1 MSVINRIEVANLLNK
16 HGDIQTPWEAKMRH
30 LLLDLKGQSTAVSME
45 NGFGKTTLSEAL
57 IGLLSRDRKLLS
69 NTRRKCCPAVKG
81 SYSHLRVEF
90 LLRHTHL
97 GQDDL
102 LASHGS
108 AVAGEPWVFGLY
120 GHSDSELQFYFY
132 SGQLED
138 CPVHYISR
146 DQKRVLH
153 PNQDFQQLMRD
164 AHVQKPA
171 TRDEWLDEISR
182 HISRKELEQLATFQ
196 KEGGADKS
204 QIFNAIRPKRGEK
217 ADQAFFYEV
226 LAPQVL
232 AGATQGETDEA
243 EEFIEDVVVNSGRHV
258 SELRYRLREARQD
271 LDRAQRKVTALDQLG
286 HQADDWLHKQQS
298 LDERNAQ
305 LARDAAVLQHF
316 VQSRPL
322 PGIPHWPNELEAN
335 DSTAHD
341 AAAHCPDEVSGWAQ
355 AMAWAPGEREPLI
368 ELQGLAQVSGLKA
381 KVLSDYLDQ
390 VGVHPL
396 TTRRLAM
403 GINSASEQQR
413 QVRWY
418 SVSRVRALLQDMHQS
433 FASDADRLAALAR
446 LDQAW
451 EVFLDADTNPFR
463 EQWEAD
469 RIWRQ
474 QLQEDVQSLEQR
486 LEAQRLEVESL
497 ERRHREFTDN
507 QTYYTDALAQGLF
520 SEAELHAPDETAQK
534 VKVEAEQ
541 ARQALADHHQQVG
554 QWRHWDAEWQHFR
567 RLEPERQPQEVLA
580 DDDQRLAQYQKQVQ
594 AVKTERTSLESQR
607 GPLQQQLAQAQRE
620 QDRLQPQRDE
630 LQQLAEAH
638 QTFQRLH
645 PGASASGFL
654 QQAQTELQ
662 SLQAQYRKLTESLVQ
677 DRQDYE
683 ALSRLISV
691 EVDYQRLHG
700 DDKPVSLR
708 EHLLSEARTLQSER
722 AQLEPQLQQCQVQ
735 VSALTSFQQ
744 RVPEQD
750 PDQWC
755 AHAQSV
761 YPQWLQRM
769 DQLQQ
774 SLARLDEHL
783 AHLER
788 DPLMPSAQ
796 EQEAL
801 ALLQAEGLDAMP
813 LHQCLK
819 SLLQDASEHER
830 RTVMTQA
837 AALLFAPVLDNDEQA
852 VQAAGYLLDSGLN
865 VPVLSH
871 TGVTALWQSGQPLL
885 GAVVGQA
892 TLAVKAASDP
902 TYLAQ
907 LREQLEAKQS
917 SLKDELRR
925 LQAELVTVEPHGELF
940 RLAQTA
946 HMAIRDNA
954 PAQLVALQQ
963 RQQELDDALS
973 RLSERTSDAGL
984 QVIQDY
990 QQFLS
995 LGGMQRHQQLGEQLA
1010 EADLALSALSE
1021 QIETQAAPLQQ
1032 AQRIYFDAER
1042 YEQLGGVAQQE
1053 TLAAEQAYWS
1063 DQVAMLTQQLVELD
1077 GLLDE
1082 QQQRLTQLDQ
1092 EASAMLS
1099 AQARERL
1106 QQLATYCAEEGP
1118 AFMANAQ
1125 AREAELSQAVDLAQ
1139 QRAGYPLQRIREY
1152 LAVRDEGAVQ
1162 GRREQVIAAARSEV
1176 KTLQQQLKAQ
1186 RQQLEALNGRI
1197 EQAREATRWVDELA
1211 VEWLAQ
1217 CRELTADLRLRARQ
1231 QFPLSTLDTH
1241 PLVPLLDDYL
1251 TQLSAH
1257 TEMSSDDEV
1266 LSCIDLAPLQLLQ
1279 QQIQDVLHDTR
1290 VAEQGQQLQHLHQE
1304 TRKGRQSLLKML
1316 QEMLEK
1322 STLFNASEKARLDVW
1337 QQPEGDLLS
1346 MPDALARLRRTLHDQ
1361 LKAHQQRVDEL
1372 LNSSA
1377 QVESGLQERLSR
1389 IIIDAAGNLELMRR
1403 VARATADREK
1413 GAWFDIQAD
1422 VIEDDEITH
1431 LVEQLLGDI
1440 EARHAQWQQ
1449 RQHEGDV
1456 AREDQLQRELQQE
1469 VRQRIYRGLF
1479 KSVAIRVRHPAI
1491 RPHGR
1496 LFSLNEQMS
1505 EGQREAISLMWLVK
1519 LSEFA
1524 IERDLR
1530 GYAAPARQREQGG
1543 RESVIVLD
1551 GLFSKLSHRRL
1562 IQDSLE
1568 SLRHTR
1574 GRFQM
1579 IGLIH
1584 NPNYEN
1590 DADIFPTYLVGSVI
1604 GGVGGQG
1611 GHVLVHQGQ
1620 PLADVM
1626 QQHRGEASLF
1636 HLHVERPD
1644 QADNISTN

>member
-30 LLLDLKGQSTAVSME
+30 LMLDLKGQSTAVSME

-90 LLRHTHL
+90 LLRHTDP

-102 LASHGS
+102 LASQGS
-108 AVAGEPWVFGLY
+108 AVAGDPWVFGLY

-132 SGQLED
+132 PGQLED

-153 PNQDFQQLMRD
+153 PNQDFQRLMRD

-171 TRDEWLDEISR
+171 TRDEWLDQISR

-258 SELRYRLREARQD
+258 SELRHRLREARQD
-271 LDRAQRKVTALDQLG
+271 LDRAERKVTALDQLG
-286 HQADDWLHKQQS
+286 HQANDWLHKQQA
-298 LDERNAQ
+298 LDEGNAQ

-316 VQSRPL
+316 VQSQPL
-322 PGIPHWPNELEAN
+322 PGIPQWPDVADAGDMAEA
-335 DSTAHD
+335 SA
-341 AAAHCPDEVSGWAQ
+341 SAQ

-368 ELQGLAQVSGLKA
+368 ELQGLAQVCGLKA
-381 KVLSDYLDQ
+381 KVLSDYFDQ

-396 TTRRLAM
+396 TTRRLVM
-403 GINSASEQQR
+403 GVDSVSEQQR

-418 SVSRVRALLQDMHQS
+418 SVSRVRALLQEMHQS

-446 LDQAW
+446 LDQGW
-451 EVFLDADTNPFR
+451 EIFLDADSNPFR

-469 RIWRQ
+469 RIWRH

-534 VKVEAEQ
+534 VQAEVAR

-554 QWRHWDAEWQHFR
+554 QWRHWEAEWQHFR
-567 RLEPERQPQEVLA
+567 RLEPERQPQDVLT
-580 DDDQRLAQYQKQVQ
+580 DDDHRQAQHQKQVQ
-594 AVKTERTSLESQR
+594 AVKAQLASLEGQR
-607 GPLQQQLAQAQRE
+607 GPLQQQVAQAQRE
-620 QDRLQPQRDE
+620 YDRLQPQRDE

-638 QTFQRLH
+638 RTFQQLH
-645 PGASASGFL
+645 PGASACGFL

-662 SLQAQYRKLTESLVQ
+662 SLQAQYQQFTESLAQ
-677 DRQDYE
+677 DRQDYD

-691 EVDYQRLHG
+691 EADYQRLHG

-708 EHLLSEARTLQSER
+708 ERLLTEARALQSES
-722 AQLEPQLQQCQVQ
+722 AQLEPQQQQCQAQ
-735 VSALTSFQQ
+735 VNALRGFQQ
-744 RVPEQD
+744 RVPDQD
-750 PDQWC
+750 PDQWYD
-755 AHAQSV
+755 HAQSV
-761 YPQWLQRM
+761 YPQWLQRLE
-769 DQLQQ
+769 QLQQ
-774 SLARLDEHL
+774 SLTRMDEHL
-783 AHLER
+783 AHLEQ

-801 ALLQAEGLDAMP
+801 ALLQAEGLDVTP

-819 SLLQDASEHER
+819 SVLHNASETER
-830 RTVMTQA
+830 REVMTQA
-837 AALLFAPVLDNDEQA
+837 AALLFSPVLIDNEQA
-852 VQAAGYLLDSGLN
+852 AQAAGRLLESGLN
-865 VPVLSH
+865 VPVLSL

-902 TYLAQ
+902 TYLVQ

-917 SLKDELRR
+917 ALKDESRR
-925 LQAELVTVEPHGELF
+925 LQAELATVEPHGELF

-946 HMAIRDNA
+946 QMAIRDNA

-963 RQQELDDALS
+963 RREELDEALS
-973 RLSERTSDAGL
+973 RLSERTTDAGL
-984 QVIQDY
+984 QLIQDY
-990 QQFLS
+990 QQLLS
-995 LGGMQRHQQLGEQLA
+995 LGGMPRYQQLGEQLA
-1010 EADLALSALSE
+1010 EADLTLSALSE
-1021 QIETQAAPLQQ
+1021 QIETRSAPLQQ
-1032 AQRIYFDAER
+1032 AQRVYFDAER
-1042 YEQLGGVAQQE
+1042 YEQFGGVAQQE
-1053 TLAAEQAYWS
+1053 SLAAEQTHWS
-1063 DQVAMLTQQLVELD
+1063 EQVAILEQQLTELD
-1077 GLLDE
+1077 ALLDE
-1082 QQQRLTQLDQ
+1082 QQQLLGQLDHD
-1092 EASAMLS
+1092 ADDLLT
-1099 AQARERL
+1099 AQARDRL
-1106 QQLATYCAEEGP
+1106 QQLVTYCADGGP
-1118 AFMANAQ
+1118 DFMRNAQ
-1125 AREAELSQAVDLAQ
+1125 AQETVLSEAVSRAQ
-1139 QRAGYPLQRIREY
+1139 QRANYPLQRIREY
-1152 LAVRDEGAVQ
+1152 LAVRDDGGQQ
-1162 GRREQVIAAARSEV
+1162 GRREQVIATARSEV
-1176 KTLQQQLKAQ
+1176 KALQQQLTSQ
-1186 RQQLEALNGRI
+1186 RQQLEALNKRI

-1211 VEWLAQ
+1211 VEWLSQ
-1217 CRELTADLRLRARQ
+1217 CRELTVDLRQSARQ
-1231 QFPLSTLDTH
+1231 QFPLSALEAH
-1241 PLVPLLDDYL
+1241 PLVPLLADYL
-1251 TQLSAH
+1251 TRLSAY
-1257 TEMSSDDEV
+1257 TEMASDAEV
-1266 LSCIDLAPLQLLQ
+1266 DCVDLAPLQLLH
-1279 QQIQDVLHDTR
+1279 QQIQDLLHDTR
-1290 VAEQGQQLQHLHQE
+1290 VAEQGQQLQHLHQD
-1304 TRKGRQSLLKML
+1304 TRKSRLSLLKLL
-1316 QEMLEK
+1316 QTMLEK
-1322 STLFNASEKARLDVW
+1322 SSLFNASEKARLEVW
-1337 QQPEGDLLS
+1337 QQSNNERDLLP
-1346 MPDALARLRRTLHDQ
+1346 MPEALARLRQTLHDQ

-1389 IIIDAAGNLELMRR
+1389 IIIDAAGNLALLRR

-1413 GAWFDIQAD
+1413 GAWFDVQAD
-1422 VIEDDEITH
+1422 VIEDDEITA

-1440 EARHAQWQQ
+1440 EMRHAQWQQ
-1449 RQHEGDV
+1449 RQAEGDV
-1456 AREDQLQRELQQE
+1456 AREDQLQRDLQQE

-1530 GYAAPARQREQGG
+1530 GYAAPARQREQVG

-1620 PLADVM
+1620 PIPGVM
-1626 QQHRGEASLF
+1626 QQHSGEASLF

-1644 QADNISTN
+1644 LPTD

>member
-57 IGLLSRDRKLLS
+57 IGLLARDRKLLS

-90 LLRHTHL
+90 LLRHANP

-132 SGQLED
+132 PGQLED

-153 PNQDFQQLMRD
+153 PNQDFQRLMRD
-164 AHVQKPA
+164 AHVHKPA

-226 LAPQVL
+226 LAPQIL

-258 SELRYRLREARQD
+258 SELRHRLGEARQD
-271 LDRAQRKVTALDQLG
+271 LERAERKVTALDQLRY
-286 HQADDWLHKQQS
+286 QADDWLNKQQA

-316 VQSRPL
+316 VQSRRL
-322 PGIPHWPNELEAN
+322 PGIPLWREDATN
-335 DSTAHD
+335 D
-341 AAAHCPDEVSGWAQ
+341 VVFAQ
-355 AMAWAPGEREPLI
+355 SMAWAPGEREPLI
-368 ELQGLAQVSGLKA
+368 ELQGLATLCGLKA
-381 KVLSDYLDQ
+381 KILSDYFDQ

-396 TTRRLAM
+396 TTRRLVMDADT
-403 GINSASEQQR
+403 ASEQQR

-418 SVSRVRALLQDMHQS
+418 QVSRVRVLLHDMHQS
-433 FASDADRLAALAR
+433 FSSDADRLAALER

-451 EVFLDADTNPFR
+451 EMFLDADTNPFR

-469 RIWRQ
+469 RVWRH
-474 QLQEDVQSLEQR
+474 QLQEDLQTSEQH

-520 SEAELHAPDETAQK
+520 SEAELNAPDDTAQS
-534 VKVEAEQ
+534 VATEAAQ
-541 ARQALADHHQQVG
+541 ARQALADHHQQMG

-567 RLEPERQPQEVLA
+567 RLEPERRPQDVLA
-580 DDDQRLAQYQKQVQ
+580 DDDQRQAQYQKQIQ
-594 AVKTERTSLESQR
+594 DIKNQLHTLEHQR
-607 GPLQQQLAQAQRE
+607 APLQQQLAQAQRE

-630 LQQLAEAH
+630 LEQLATAH
-638 QTFQRLH
+638 QTFKQWH
-645 PGASASGFL
+645 PSAVACGFL
-654 QQAQTELQ
+654 QQAQAALQ
-662 SLQAQYRKLTESLVQ
+662 SLQTQYQQLTESLAQ
-677 DRQDYE
+677 DRQDYDALRRLMTVE
-683 ALSRLISV
+683 A
-691 EVDYQRLHG
+691 DYQRLHG

-708 EHLLSEARTLQSER
+708 DRLLGEVRALQSER
-722 AQLEPQLQQCQVQ
+722 AQLEPQQQQCQAQ
-735 VSALTSFQQ
+735 VIALEGFQQ
-744 RVPEQD
+744 RVPDQD

-755 AHAQSV
+755 AYAQSV
-761 YPQWLQRM
+761 YPQWLQRL

-774 SLARLDEHL
+774 SLNRLNEHL
-783 AHLER
+783 AHLEQ

-801 ALLQAEGLDAMP
+801 ALLQAEGLDAIP

-819 SLLQDASEHER
+819 LLLHDASEAER
-830 RTVMTQA
+830 RDVMTQA
-837 AALLFAPVLDNDEQA
+837 AALLFAPVLADDDQA
-852 VQAAGYLLDSGLN
+852 SKAAGRLLDSGLN
-865 VPVLSH
+865 IPVLSQ
-871 TGVTALWQSGQPLL
+871 TEISSLWQSGQPLL
-885 GAVVGQA
+885 GAVIGQA

-907 LREQLEAKQS
+907 LREQLESKQS
-917 SLKDELRR
+917 ALKDEYRR
-925 LQAELVTVEPHGELF
+925 LQAELATVEPHGELF
-940 RLAQTA
+940 RLAQSA
-946 HMAIRDNA
+946 QLAVRDNA
-954 PAQLVALQQ
+954 SAQLIALQQ
-963 RQQELDDALS
+963 RQEELDEALS
-973 RLSERTSDAGL
+973 RLNERTTDTGL
-984 QVIQDY
+984 QLIQDY
-990 QQFLS
+990 QRFLS
-995 LGGMQRHQQLGEQLA
+995 LGGAQRYHQLGEQLA
-1010 EADLALSALSE
+1010 EADMTLSALSE
-1021 QIETQAAPLQQ
+1021 QIEIQRAPLQQ
-1032 AQRIYFDAER
+1032 SQRVYFDAER
-1042 YEQLGGVAQQE
+1042 YEQLGGATQQE
-1053 TLAAEQAYWS
+1053 ALTAEHAS
-1063 DQVAMLTQQLVELD
+1063 GADQVAMLEQQLAELEV
-1077 GLLDE
+1077 LLDE
-1082 QQQRLTQLDQ
+1082 QQQLLAQLNHD
-1092 EASAMLS
+1092 ADALLS
-1099 AQARERL
+1099 AQERERL
-1106 QQLATYCAEEGP
+1106 QQLAAYCADDGP

-1125 AREAELSQAVDLAQ
+1125 AREAVLSEAVTRAQ
-1139 QRAGYPLQRIREY
+1139 QRANYPLQRIREY
-1152 LAVRDEGAVQ
+1152 LAVRDEGGLQ
-1162 GRREQVIAAARSEV
+1162 GRREQVIATARSEV
-1176 KTLQQQLKAQ
+1176 TVLQQQLKQQ
-1186 RQQLEALNGRI
+1186 RQQLEALNERI
-1197 EQAREATRWVDELA
+1197 EKAREATRWVDELA

-1217 CRELTADLRLRARQ
+1217 CRELTTDLRQSAVQQFALADL
-1231 QFPLSTLDTH
+1231 DEH
-1241 PLVPLLDDYL
+1241 PLLPLLKDYL
-1251 TQLSAH
+1251 AALSAH
-1257 TEMSSDDEV
+1257 AEGDAAVDAVDSVDE
-1266 LSCIDLAPLQLLQ
+1266 SALQLLQ
-1279 QQIQDVLHDTR
+1279 QQIQDLLHDTR

-1304 TRKGRQSLLKML
+1304 THKARLGLLKSL
-1316 QEMLEK
+1316 QALLEK
-1322 STLFNASEKARLDVW
+1322 SSLLNASEKARLDTW
-1337 QQPEGDLLS
+1337 QQADGDLLK
-1346 MPDALARLRRTLHDQ
+1346 MPEALARLRHTLHDQ
-1361 LKAHQQRVDEL
+1361 LKTHQERVEEL

-1377 QVESGLQERLSR
+1377 QVESGLQERLAR
-1389 IIIDAAGNLELMRR
+1389 IIIDAAGNLELLRR
-1403 VARATADREK
+1403 VARATADRDK

-1422 VIEDDEITH
+1422 VIEDDEITA

-1440 EARHAQWQQ
+1440 EARHAHWQQ
-1449 RQHEGDV
+1449 RQAEGDD
-1456 AREDQLQRELQQE
+1456 AREDQLQRDLQHE

-1530 GYAAPARQREQGG
+1530 GYAVPTRQREQAG

-1620 PLADVM
+1620 AMPEAM
-1626 QQHRGEASLF
+1626 QQQAGEASLF
-1636 HLHVERPD
+1636 HLYVERPE
-1644 QADNISTN
+1644 NKTSTQPTD